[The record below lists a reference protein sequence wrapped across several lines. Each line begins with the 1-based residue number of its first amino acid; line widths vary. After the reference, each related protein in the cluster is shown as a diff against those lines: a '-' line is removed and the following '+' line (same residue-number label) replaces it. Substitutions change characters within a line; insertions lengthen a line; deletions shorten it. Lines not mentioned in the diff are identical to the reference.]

1 MTDSSVLGTYSSLK
15 CAYPKENHLNHLWFS
30 PWEFN
35 MYVHCDFKLWAK
47 VPCSSF
53 ADANVL
59 MLFEEVVFEL
69 ENMCWNPKSA
79 HNRCTQLIRDQQ
91 GVTIHFTE
99 LTWGNVGIFSIM
111 HEQWERPCTNICT
124 CSKFL
129 QNAFTVWNKVWTVW
143 NKTSTKSQSRKL
155 SLWQQFYGLIMF
167 AENTITDSSYLFQ
180 SPYVDSWID
189 ILIPVT
195 YSNHITSTHAQ
206 IRDNKLWTW
215 EFGVILHEKTSKT
228 QLLANGHMLQWIS
241 GCFHI
246 YTECVPGQT
255 IASVITKP

>member
-1 MTDSSVLGTYSSLK
+1 MSIEIQSSEVRKAMHKYLHLLKVSSECLYGFGTR
-15 CAYPKENHLNHLWFS
+15 F
-30 PWEFN
+30 
-35 MYVHCDFKLWAK
+35 
-47 VPCSSF
+47 
-53 ADANVL
+53 
-59 MLFEEVVFEL
+59 
-69 ENMCWNPKSA
+69 
-79 HNRCTQLIRDQQ
+79 
-91 GVTIHFTE
+91 
-99 LTWGNVGIFSIM
+99 GI
-111 HEQWERPCTNICT
+111 
-124 CSKFL
+124 
-129 QNAFTVWNKVWTVW
+129 VW

-155 SLWQQFYGLIMF
+155 SLWQQFNGLIMF

-206 IRDNKLWTW
+206 IQDNKLWTW

>member
-1 MTDSSVLGTYSSLK
+1 MHSAYTWSTRCHNSFHRIDLGKRWYFQHN
-15 CAYPKENHLNHLWFS
+15 A
-30 PWEFN
+30 
-35 MYVHCDFKLWAK
+35 WALRSK
-47 VPCSSF
+47 V
-53 ADANVL
+53 V
-59 MLFEEVVFEL
+59 
-69 ENMCWNPKSA
+69 K
-79 HNRCTQLIRDQQ
+79 
-91 GVTIHFTE
+91 
-99 LTWGNVGIFSIM
+99 
-111 HEQWERPCTNICT
+111 WERPCTNICT

-180 SPYVDSWID
+180 SPYVNSWID

-246 YTECVPGQT
+246 QSVPGQT